1 MVRFT
6 WFSCSIMSVD
16 LLVYQTFVHQQMFS
30 EKWFYP
36 IRTRLEW
43 KL

>member
-6 WFSCSIMSVD
+6 WFGCSIMSVD
-16 LLVYQTFVHQQMFS
+16 LCVYQTFVHQQMFR
-30 EKWFYP
+30 KWFYP